1 MTIGIDARIYSTK
14 HGGIARYTQEVIANL
29 EKIDFENKY
38 FVFLR
43 ASEFDLYQPKNS
55 NFQKVVADFRTYS
68 WQEQLKFPFLL
79 NKYELDLMHF
89 MHFNV
94 PFLYRRKFI
103 TTIHDLIITHFPTSR
118 ASQLNPLMYK
128 IKLFFYNLIISQA
141 ARRAVRV
148 ITVSNYSKEDIVKTL
163 KIESEKI
170 SVIYEGADLKNIDS
184 ADCNEV
190 IKELGIKND
199 FLLYVGTAYPHKNL
213 EKLVSAFD
221 LILKEKS
228 DLQLVLVGKDG
239 YFYQQIKKFAKE
251 NLSAENLSKV
261 IFAGYLDDSKLSCLY
276 QRAKLYV
283 FPSLMEGFGLPPLEA
298 QAVGLPVASS
308 NKSCLPEVLGDGA
321 VYFDPENIEDMKNKI
336 ITVLVDENL
345 RQELIQKGSRNLQR
359 FSWQKCAQEILS
371 IYFQK

>member
-1 MTIGIDARIYSTK
+1 MKIGIDARIYDTK

-163 KIESEKI
+163 KIE
-170 SVIYEGADLKNIDS
+170 
-184 ADCNEV
+184 
-190 IKELGIKND
+190 
-199 FLLYVGTAYPHKNL
+199 P
-213 EKLVSAFD
+213 
-221 LILKEKS
+221 
-228 DLQLVLVGKDG
+228 
-239 YFYQQIKKFAKE
+239 
-251 NLSAENLSKV
+251 
-261 IFAGYLDDSKLSCLY
+261 
-276 QRAKLYV
+276 
-283 FPSLMEGFGLPPLEA
+283 
-298 QAVGLPVASS
+298 
-308 NKSCLPEVLGDGA
+308 
-321 VYFDPENIEDMKNKI
+321 
-336 ITVLVDENL
+336 
-345 RQELIQKGSRNLQR
+345 GS
-359 FSWQKCAQEILS
+359 
-371 IYFQK
+371 YG

>member
-1 MTIGIDARIYSTK
+1 MKIGIDARIYDTK